1 MSKSTLYL
9 IRDTETAVER
19 LVRARN
25 KSAALRFVMKPLT
38 IAAATPE
45 QLVRAHTDPELYRRW
60 VGPDVSQT
68 TIDYWDART
77 GGSWRFLD
85 REHALQVAP

>member
-25 KSAALRFVMKPLT
+25 KAAALRFVMKPLT

-45 QLVRAHTDPELYRRW
+45 QLVALLTGDDPIE
-60 VGPDVSQT
+60 VE
-68 TIDYWDART
+68 DADPAEP
-77 GGSWRFLD
+77 SDAANEPL
-85 REHALQVAP
+85 AA